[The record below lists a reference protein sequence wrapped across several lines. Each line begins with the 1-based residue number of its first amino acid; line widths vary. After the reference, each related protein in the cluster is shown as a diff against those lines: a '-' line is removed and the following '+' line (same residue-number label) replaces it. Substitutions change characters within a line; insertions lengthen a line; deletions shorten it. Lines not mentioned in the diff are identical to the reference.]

1 MPHSARPQPPA
12 DALPADASAPTAGQ
26 LIDLFALATSAYF
39 QDFAAVAAQHGLT
52 STQAKVLILLREPRT
67 MRGLAEELICDA
79 SNVTGIID
87 RLEGR
92 GLVRREVDPTDRR
105 IKNAFRTEAGDE
117 AIRHVRADMQT
128 TQRALADLSDDDRTA
143 LADLLRRL
151 HRGLEDRV

>member
-1 MPHSARPQPPA
+1 MPHSARPEPTPREHT
-12 DALPADASAPTAGQ
+12 APTPGQ

-52 STQAKVLILLREPRT
+52 STQAKVLILLRQPRT
-67 MRGLAEELICDA
+67 MRGLADELICDA

-87 RLEGR
+87 RLESR
-92 GLVRREVDPTDRR
+92 GLVRREVDPADRR

-128 TQRALADLSDDDRTA
+128 TQRALADLSDADRTA
-143 LADLLRRL
+143 LADLLHRL
-151 HRGLEDRV
+151 TGALDNRA